1 MRVADLNAAGRDIL
15 RLNVGG
21 QSMQASRSIL
31 TFVKGSTLEAM
42 FSGRHPITT
51 LDNGEHFIDRNPK
64 IFTMILDYL
73 RNGCRIPPIEDTY
86 KRQSFEMELDYWG
99 IESQKVKKID

>member
-1 MRVADLNAAGRDIL
+1 
-15 RLNVGG
+15 
-21 QSMQASRSIL
+21 MQATRAVL

-42 FSGRHPITT
+42 FSGRHPIAT
-51 LDNGEHFIDRNPK
+51 LDNGEYFIDRNPK
-64 IFTMILDYL
+64 IFTMVLDYL

-99 IESQKVKKID
+99 IESNKTRKLEQLQQVFHKVHSSVVPPAVVEIW